1 MLFRKKRIPTV
12 EKRTTD
18 TVPFEIV
25 QIRNE
30 EEKRAYQKNKFISP
44 IFGQNTKDEIVIP
57 SPHKREGDLDKQFDN
72 FRTRPKLSKEDRKKK
87 YGSEYPEFDLVKGAN
102 LKEVLNNQ
110 EKRSVQEKFDF
121 NQEEPRLSKEVIATP
136 TIRHE
141 EEVKVSRSEKVK
153 TSISDFFDEKQVP
166 QTEKQVLHN
175 DEVKPI
181 KEEQFDKKRAVNLRY
196 NLPPLSLLK
205 KSEKQI
211 NDGHEWIQK
220 QIEVLN
226 KTFEEFQVGAHVY
239 THTKGPTVTRYEIL
253 LDSGVNVKKITNIS
267 DNIKMAL
274 AAKDIRIEAPI
285 PGKSTIGIEVPNEVP
300 EIVNFIEIVDTDE
313 FANADEA
320 LTVALG
326 LDIDGFGVYTSIAK
340 MPHGLVA
347 GATGSGKS
355 VCINTIL
362 ISLLFKYSPDDLKLM
377 LIDPK
382 MVELAA
388 YNDIPHL
395 ITPVI
400 TDPKIATAG
409 LKWAVEEMDRRFQMF
424 ANERARDIKSY
435 NKIMVKGGFE
445 KMPYIV
451 IIVDELAD
459 LMMIA
464 SASVEESIMRLTQK
478 ARACGIHLIIA
489 TQRPSTDIVK
499 GTIKS
504 NIPTRIA
511 FSVSSHIDSQTIID
525 SSGADKLLGRG
536 DMLFAENGQ
545 PKIRVQGAFISDDEI
560 RNVNEFIRRQLKP
573 TYLFT
578 QEKLVQ
584 KATSVK
590 NSDDLI
596 EDVAK
601 YIIVQGEAS
610 MNKISR
616 EFNIGF
622 NRAKNIVEIL
632 CEMNIVSE
640 NLGSRSR
647 EVLVTLD
654 ELDVIMKNM

>member
-1 MLFRKKRIPTV
+1 MLFRKKRINTV

-25 QIRNE
+25 QIRSE

-72 FRTRPKLSKEDRKKK
+72 FRTKPKLSKQDRKKK

-110 EKRSVQEKFDF
+110 EKRNIQEKFDF
-121 NQEEPRLSKEVIATP
+121 YNDKQPDKKEVVEEPTFSN
-136 TIRHE
+136 HE
-141 EEVKVSRSEKVK
+141 NKKVYTKDEVK
-153 TSISDFFDEKQVP
+153 TSISDFFDEKQIN
-166 QTEKQVLHN
+166 QIEEQGFNNEGISEIKEKQ
-175 DEVKPI
+175 
-181 KEEQFDKKRAVNLRY
+181 FSKKRAVNLSY
-196 NLPPLSLLK
+196 NLPPLSLLQ

-220 QIEVLN
+220 QIDVLN

-300 EIVNFIEIVDTDE
+300 EIVNFIEIVDTEE
-313 FANADEA
+313 FTNADEA

-362 ISLLFKYSPDDLKLM
+362 ISLLFKYNPDELKLM

-435 NKIMVKGGFE
+435 NKIMVKGNFE

-545 PKIRVQGAFISDDEI
+545 PKIRVQGAYISDDEI

-578 QEKLVQ
+578 QEKLIQ

-596 EDVAK
+596 EEVAK

-654 ELDVIMKNM
+654 ELDEIMRNM